1 MATERLTRREIVSCL
16 VQAGAQ
22 LIVCLLQAGLV
33 DEAVD
38 FVEWADDNLGVDLNN
53 QLPADLEED

>member
-1 MATERLTRREIVSCL
+1 MAESLTRAEIRSCL
-16 VQAGAQ
+16 LQAGAQ

-38 FVEWADDNLGVDLNN
+38 FVEWSEDNLNIDLNA
-53 QLPADLEED
+53 QLPAELEED